1 MNPKRSIIIDMIATF
16 IAKKCLSP
24 ARPIFNKM
32 TDEELL
38 HMIGWAQKW
47 PIEQVYDTAFEQV
60 FPEKQLPD
68 SKTDFHVW
76 FMVDN
81 PKLPTIVREE
91 LIRAFRIHMVSG
103 RMDVLRL
110 GAAVAV
116 WSKRIMWIGLFL
128 LPVILYVF

>member
-16 IAKKCLSP
+16 IAKKCLAP

-38 HMIGWAQKW
+38 HMIGWAEKW
-47 PIEQVYDTAFEQV
+47 SVEEVYDTAFEQV
-60 FPEKQLPD
+60 FPPTQVKEAKPD
-68 SKTDFHVW
+68 FQHW
-76 FMVDN
+76 FVADH
-81 PKLPTIVREE
+81 PKLPMIVREE

-110 GAAVAV
+110 GAVMAV
-116 WSKRIMWIGLFL
+116 WAKRSMWIGLVLSFL
-128 LPVILYVF
+128 FLIF